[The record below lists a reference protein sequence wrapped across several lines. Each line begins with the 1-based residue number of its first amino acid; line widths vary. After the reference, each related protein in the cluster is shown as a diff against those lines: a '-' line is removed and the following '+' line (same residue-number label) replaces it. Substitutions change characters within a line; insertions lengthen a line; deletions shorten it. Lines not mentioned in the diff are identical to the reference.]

1 MGVRAMIFQA
11 VIAFCIILCIIIAI
25 LIYYS
30 ELDFTLKLVS
40 LPFSIFFLS
49 AFIYWVSDN
58 LGTPVEGTPIGE
70 FKYIHHTMKG
80 NETIYLWIYQK
91 EDQKHRLYQ
100 FPYTRDAAKKL
111 AKAGEDAK
119 KGVEISGEMAEGP
132 SGSGHQIRI
141 ELYPTRPNMIAGP
154 VKN

>member
-1 MGVRAMIFQA
+1 MIFQA

-40 LPFSIFFLS
+40 LPFSVFFLS

-111 AKAGEDAK
+111 AEAGCSRFAEARRIKSKASAPRLRKFLPVLPK
-119 KGVEISGEMAEGP
+119 K
-132 SGSGHQIRI
+132 
-141 ELYPTRPNMIAGP
+141 
-154 VKN
+154 

>member
-1 MGVRAMIFQA
+1 MIFQA

-40 LPFSIFFLS
+40 LPFSVFFLS

-58 LGTPVEGTPIGE
+58 LGTPVEGIPIGE

-80 NETIYLWIYQK
+80 NETIYLWIYLQATLDLQQ
-91 EDQKHRLYQ
+91 ETHTLNDQSRVHL
-100 FPYTRDAAKKL
+100 
-111 AKAGEDAK
+111 
-119 KGVEISGEMAEGP
+119 SWP
-132 SGSGHQIRI
+132 S
-141 ELYPTRPNMIAGP
+141 
-154 VKN
+154 